1 MPSKRCSVMNQP
13 ANDDEEEDDDDD
25 SGSGGSDDDS
35 GDGDDEDAGEDDV
48 TGAGAATAQNI
59 ATSES
64 SPLAGWVND
73 AMIGIFFAM
82 TISKPKDFTIDII
95 SFYKI

>member
-13 ANDDEEEDDDDD
+13 TNDDEEDDDD

-35 GDGDDEDAGEDDV
+35 GDGDDEDAGEDDML
-48 TGAGAATAQNI
+48 GATAAQNI

-73 AMIGIFFAM
+73 AMIVFFRND
-82 TISKPKDFTIDII
+82 DFKAK
-95 SFYKI
+95 S

>member
-13 ANDDEEEDDDDD
+13 ANDDDEEDEDDDD

-73 AMIGIFFAM
+73 AMIGLSFPNDD
-82 TISKPKDFTIDII
+82 SKAQR
-95 SFYKI
+95 